1 MTTIK
6 RMKALILFV
15 AVFGGLTLSAQAPQ
29 QMMTQ
34 EQTKTEVKDAELKQ
48 FVTVSQNVMEINQER
63 QQEMLGEIEKEG
75 LTGERYTEL
84 RMAEQ
89 NPAAAKAEPSKDEL
103 EKKKRVDEKLQ
114 KIEQKTQQEQVAIVE
129 DSGLSIERYQE
140 IAQAV
145 QSDQELNEKF
155 QKMIMEQAEKAGK

>member
-29 QMMTQ
+29 QQMMQQ
-34 EQTKTEVKDAELKQ
+34 EQTDIEVKDAELEQ
-48 FVTVSQNVMEINQER
+48 FVTVSENVMKINQER
-63 QQEMLGEIEKEG
+63 QQEMLNEIEKEG

-89 NPAAAKAEPSKDEL
+89 NPAAVQSEPSKEEL
-103 EKKKRVDEKLQ
+103 DKKRRVDEKLQ

-129 DSGLSIERYQE
+129 DSGLSLERYQE

-145 QSDQELNEKF
+145 QSDQELNQKF
-155 QKMIMEQAEKAGK
+155 QKMIMELEE